1 MAKKKEEE
9 TPKTLKP
16 QEENPEELAKQ
27 AEIDEQAAIT
37 EQEDKKKQKRKRG
50 KRIGHQN
57 GKKIVEARKKV
68 SEDDKFSMN
77 DALDKLMNIAPKRKF
92 DEAVEIA
99 MKLGIDPKKQ
109 GQALRGALTLPHGV
123 GKTNRVIAFAEGP
136 IAEAALNAGAVEVGG
151 DELAKK
157 IKGGWDD
164 FDVCIAHPSM
174 MRVVGGL
181 GKILGPKGKMPTP
194 KNGTV
199 TPNVEGAIK
208 EFAAGKIEYRAD
220 EHGNVHAVM
229 GKRSFDKQM
238 LLDNIDFFVD
248 HIKTVKPAEA
258 KGTYIQKVYLSTS
271 MGPSVSVL
279 LAEGGK

>member
-1 MAKKKEEE
+1 MAKEKEEQ
-9 TPKTLKP
+9 TPKTLESQP
-16 QEENPEELAKQ
+16 QDEKPEEEIEQ
-27 AEIDEQAAIT
+27 AESAELD
-37 EQEDKKKQKRKRG
+37 DKKKQKRKRG

-57 GKKIVEARKKV
+57 GKKIVEARKQIEPDNKLPMT
-68 SEDDKFSMN
+68 E
-77 DALDKLMNIAPKRKF
+77 ALDKLNKVAPKRKF
-92 DEAVEIA
+92 DEAIEIA

-136 IAEAALNAGAVEVGG
+136 IAEAATDAGAVEVGG
-151 DELAKK
+151 DDLAKK

-164 FDVCIAHPSM
+164 FDVCVAHPSM

-199 TPNVEGAIK
+199 TPNVVDAIK

-238 LLDNIDFFVD
+238 LLDNIAFFVD
-248 HIKTVKPAEA
+248 HIKSVKPTEA
-258 KGTYIQKVYLSTS
+258 KGTYIQ
-271 MGPSVSVL
+271 
-279 LAEGGK
+279 

>member
-1 MAKKKEEE
+1 MAKKKEEQ
-9 TPKTLKP
+9 TPKTLKEQP
-16 QEENPEELAKQ
+16 QEEKPEEVISPVVQ
-27 AEIDEQAAIT
+27 VETAEQD
-37 EQEDKKKQKRKRG
+37 DKKKQKRKRG

-57 GKKIVEARKKV
+57 GKKIVEARKQIPQ
-68 SEDDKFSMN
+68 DNKFPMIE
-77 DALDKLMNIAPKRKF
+77 ALDKLMVVAPKRKF

-123 GKTNRVIAFAEGP
+123 GKTNRVIAFADGP
-136 IAEAALNAGAVEVGG
+136 IAEAATNAGAIEVGG
-151 DELAKK
+151 DDLANK
-157 IKGGWDD
+157 IREGWDD

-199 TPNVEGAIK
+199 TPNVADAIK

-229 GKRSFDKQM
+229 GKRSFEKQL
-238 LLDNIDFFVD
+238 LLDNIDFFID
-248 HIKTVKPAEA
+248 HIKSVKPSEA
-258 KGTYIQKVYLSTS
+258 KGTYIQKVYLCTS
-271 MGPSVSVL
+271 MGPSVQVL